1 MSYPTGDLHPT
12 VERKPLH
19 AAETPCERRIA
30 VLYDVAGSFGP
41 QHACLTARSDARSVA
56 ELMTSESQFK
66 GEWLMSAEEEV
77 REASSK
83 FYAAL
88 SSMLN
93 GDAGP
98 LAGIWSHSATVTTM
112 HPIGGR
118 EVGWDQVRKSWQ
130 QVAQISSGGQGKLVD
145 QVIRIVGDLAYEL
158 GVERGQV
165 TLAGQQVT
173 IDHRVT
179 NIYRREGGAWKVVH
193 HHTDVAPA
201 MLDVVNRL
209 KAKT

>member
-1 MSYPTGDLHPT
+1 
-12 VERKPLH
+12 
-19 AAETPCERRIA
+19 
-30 VLYDVAGSFGP
+30 
-41 QHACLTARSDARSVA
+41 
-56 ELMTSESQFK
+56 
-66 GEWLMSAEEEV
+66 MSAEEEV
-77 REASSK
+77 REASKK

-98 LAGIWSHSATVTTM
+98 LAGIWSHGATVTTM

-118 EVGWDQVRKSWQ
+118 EVGWDQVRKSWE

-145 QVIRIVGDLAYEL
+145 QVIRIVGDVAYEL

-179 NIYRREGGAWKVVH
+179 NIYRREAGAWKVVH
-193 HHTDVAPA
+193 HHTDVSPA
-201 MLDVVNRL
+201 MLDVLKRL